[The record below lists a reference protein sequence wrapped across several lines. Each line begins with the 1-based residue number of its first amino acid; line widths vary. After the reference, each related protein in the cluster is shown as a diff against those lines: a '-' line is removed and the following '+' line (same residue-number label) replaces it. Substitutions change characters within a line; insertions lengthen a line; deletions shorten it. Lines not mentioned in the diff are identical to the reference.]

1 MATQKFVARKA
12 RKYLAQSD
20 GLLLPALELA
30 YVFHAIAHAPRGVIA
45 HEMIPAVEGA
55 LEYLGLSLSSGE
67 GGDTGKE
74 KEKERKKLQARSGYW
89 DDVCLARFLEGV
101 CWRFVAYPVRVHFY
115 VCSVPL
121 GLGSGYPWSVSLVFF
136 IRCLRIPSSWNGMAA
151 LFRADDV
158 GERSGLPLS

>member
-20 GLLLPALELA
+20 RLLLPALELA
-30 YVFHAIAHAPRGVIA
+30 YVFHAIAHAPREVIT
-45 HEMIPAVEGA
+45 HDMIPAVGGA
-55 LEYLGLSLSSGE
+55 LEDLGLSLSSNE

-101 CWRFVAYPVRVHFY
+101 CWRFVAYPVRVRFY
-115 VCSVPL
+115 VYSVPL
-121 GLGSGYPWSVSLVFF
+121 GLGTGYP
-136 IRCLRIPSSWNGMAA
+136 
-151 LFRADDV
+151 
-158 GERSGLPLS
+158 